1 MKIDRGPRRFAERSI
16 ERPWT
21 ALAVLLAVT
30 LAAAP
35 GVARLT
41 LRTDGHALVP
51 PRDPAVLFDAEVR
64 EHFELR
70 DPLVVLIES
79 SHPEGIYNQETLGK
93 VRDLTETL
101 AALPGVGERHVT
113 SLATETRDRVYPGT
127 LKFRPFLDPFPQTAQ
142 SMETLRGDVAEVDL
156 LQGTLVSEDRL
167 ATALL
172 VGVPSPVAGDT
183 TQNSAGDEDP
193 AGEERRGGQG
203 AEQVE
208 GDAGERGERDE
219 GAVDAADG
227 HDRTALYRRVVEA
240 VEPYESATDRIRVV
254 GAPAAEALLG
264 THILQDL
271 TLLVPLAMT
280 VIAIVVW
287 LGCRRLW
294 GVLLA
299 LGEVGACL
307 LFTFGVM
314 GWLGV
319 PVYLPT
325 AVLPVIL
332 TTLGL
337 ADEIHI
343 FWHYQRVLATEPGPP
358 PAGVRATFDA
368 MTRPVVLTSL
378 TTSLAFLSFLAS
390 SIVPVRAF
398 GAFAA
403 VGILFCLLWSLTVIP
418 AALALLGPERLRH
431 PSLGRLVGDRRRVWT
446 ESLFGR
452 LLSRPRATLTALAAV
467 TLVAGVGVPRL
478 YVQDSW
484 IDGFARDSPFH
495 RDTDRVNA
503 LLHGTH
509 VLLVHLAFDPPEE
522 EIPKGRDRSGPL
534 LSPKLLGEIEELEA
548 FLREWPGVGG
558 VLGPA
563 SQLKTVSYLWMGRNE
578 ERRRIPQIPE
588 RVDVALKRFDQG
600 RGIHRRREVIDDDLR
615 RAVVTVFLKDANY
628 RETAALMEG
637 IRGYHRQHLEPLGS
651 ELGFAGDVAVSQAMI
666 PAIVRTQVTS
676 LLLALVGA
684 LVAVGL
690 LTRSPVTGLLAVLPA
705 SVAVLWVFGAMGWL
719 DVPLG
724 VATSMFCAITLG
736 VGVDHGIH
744 YLESV
749 RRNREAGTV
758 EPPRAALG
766 EAGPAITADAVAI
779 AAGFGLLA
787 VSQVPANARLGLL
800 VAAALVSS
808 AVLTLGGLGSLL
820 SRATKKI
827 RPRSS
832 EGPRPDETA

>member
-1 MKIDRGPRRFAERSI
+1 MTVDRVPRRLAERSI
-16 ERPWT
+16 ERPWP
-21 ALAVLLAVT
+21 ALVVLIAVT
-30 LAAAP
+30 LVAAP
-35 GVARLT
+35 GLAWLT

-64 EHFELR
+64 QHFGLR

-79 SHPEGIYNQETLGK
+79 SDPLGIYNEGTLGK
-93 VRDLTETL
+93 VRDLTERL
-101 AALPGVGERHVT
+101 ASIPGVGRRHVT

-127 LKFRPFLDPFPQTAQ
+127 LKFRPFLDPFPDTPRT
-142 SMETLRGDVAEVDL
+142 METLRGDVSEVDL
-156 LQGTLVSEDRL
+156 LQGTLVSQDGR

-172 VGVPSPVAGDT
+172 VGVPQAVLLEDGRNGQPGDEEFDDPKAGDRDASKDRLST
-183 TQNSAGDEDP
+183 GVAN
-193 AGEERRGGQG
+193 GGWTG
-203 AEQVE
+203 A
-208 GDAGERGERDE
+208 R
-219 GAVDAADG
+219 ADG
-227 HDRTALYRRVVEA
+227 VDRTALYHRVVETVA
-240 VEPYESATDRIRVV
+240 PFESATDHIRVV

-271 TLLVPLAMT
+271 MLLVPLAMT
-280 VIAIVVW
+280 VIALVVW
-287 LGCRRLW
+287 LGCRRLR

-299 LGEVGACL
+299 LGEVGTCL
-307 LFTFGVM
+307 IFTFGVM

-358 PAGVRATFDA
+358 PSGVRATFDA

-403 VGILFCLLWSLTVIP
+403 LGILFCLLFSLTVIP
-418 AALALLGPERLRH
+418 AALTLLGPDGLRH
-431 PSLGRLVGDRRRVWT
+431 PASRRGVAGGRRRSWM
-446 ESLFGR
+446 ERALGR
-452 LLSRPRATLTALAAV
+452 LLSRPRATLSVLAAV
-467 TLVAGVGVPRL
+467 TVVAGIGVPRL

-484 IDGFARDSPFH
+484 IDGFAPGSRFH

-503 LLHGTH
+503 LLDGTH
-509 VLLVHLAFDPPEE
+509 VLLVHLAFDPPPDMV
-522 EIPKGRDRSGPL
+522 PKGRDRSGPL
-534 LSPKLLGEIEELEA
+534 LSPKLLGEIDKLEA
-548 FLREWPGVGG
+548 FLRGWPGVGG

-563 SQLKTVSYLWMGRNE
+563 SQIKTVSYLWMGRNE
-578 ERRRIPQIPE
+578 ERRRIPETPQ
-588 RVDVALKRFDQG
+588 RVDIALKRFDQG
-600 RGIHRRREVIDDDLR
+600 RGVHRRREVIDDALR

-628 RETAALMEG
+628 RATAALMEA
-637 IRGYHRQHLEPLGS
+637 IHAYHRQHLEPLGC

-684 LVAVGL
+684 LLAVGL
-690 LTRSPVTGLLAVLPA
+690 LTRSAVTGLLAVLPA
-705 SVAVLWVFGAMGWL
+705 SVAVLWVFGAMGWF
-719 DVPLG
+719 DIPLG

-749 RRNREAGTV
+749 GRNRQA
-758 EPPRAALG
+758 RAADAPGAALM
-766 EAGPAITADAVAI
+766 EAGPAIAADAAAI
-779 AAGFGLLA
+779 AAGFGLLV

-820 SRATKKI
+820 SMHGRRGTARTRA
-827 RPRSS
+827 R
-832 EGPRPDETA
+832 

>member
-1 MKIDRGPRRFAERSI
+1 MKIDRGPRRLAERSI
-16 ERPWT
+16 ERPGT

-35 GVARLT
+35 GLLRLT

-79 SHPEGIYNQETLGK
+79 SHPQGIYNETTLTS
-93 VRDLTETL
+93 VRQLTETL

-127 LKFRPFLDPFPQTAQ
+127 LDFRPFLDPFPEEPRA
-142 SMETLRGDVAEVDL
+142 MDTLRGDVSEVDL
-156 LQGTLVSEDRL
+156 LHGTLVTRDGL

-172 VGVPSPVAGDT
+172 VGVPPLPVAG
-183 TQNSAGDEDP
+183 
-193 AGEERRGGQG
+193 
-203 AEQVE
+203 
-208 GDAGERGERDE
+208 E
-219 GAVDAADG
+219 GARNG
-227 HDRTALYRRVVEA
+227 SGDRTALYHRVVA
-240 VEPYESATDRIRVV
+240 AAAPHANGTNRIRVV

-264 THILQDL
+264 THILEDL
-271 TLLVPLAMT
+271 TLLVPMAMT
-280 VIAIVVW
+280 VIALVVW

-307 LFTFGVM
+307 VFTFGVM

-343 FWHYQRVLATEPGPP
+343 FWHYQRVLTVEPGPS

-368 MTRPVVLTSL
+368 MTRPVLLTSL
-378 TTSLAFLSFLAS
+378 TTALAFLSFLAS
-390 SIVPVRAF
+390 SIVPVRTF

-418 AALALLGPERLRH
+418 AALTLLGPDRLRH
-431 PSLGRLVGDRRRVWT
+431 PSLVPTGADATAGDATAPGRDWT
-446 ESLFGR
+446 ARLFGR
-452 LLSRPRATLTALAAV
+452 LLSRPGATLTALAAV
-467 TLVAGVGVPRL
+467 TLAAGIGVPRL
-478 YVQDSW
+478 YIQDSW
-484 IDGFARDSPFH
+484 IDGFAPDSPF
-495 RDTDRVNA
+495 RRATDRVNE

-509 VLLVHLAFDPPEE
+509 VLLVHLAFEPGEDPPE
-522 EIPKGRDRSGPL
+522 GRDRSGPL
-534 LSPKLLGEIEELEA
+534 LSPRILGEIEELEA
-548 FLREWPGVGG
+548 FLRQWPGVGG

-578 ERRRIPQIPE
+578 ARRRIPRSPQ
-588 RVDVALKRFDQG
+588 RVDIALKRFDQG
-600 RGIHRRREVIDDDLR
+600 RGAHRRREVIDDDLR

-628 RETAALMEG
+628 RETAHLMTAV
-637 IRGYHRQHLEPLGS
+637 RDYHRQHLEPLGS

-676 LLLALVGA
+676 LLLALGGA
-684 LVAVGL
+684 LLAVGL
-690 LTRSPVTGLLAVLPA
+690 LTRSPLTGLLAVLPA

-719 DVPLG
+719 DLPLG

-749 RRNREAGTV
+749 RRNREAGSMS
-758 EPPRAALG
+758 PPRAALV

-779 AAGFGLLA
+779 AAGFGLLV

-808 AVLTLGGLGSLL
+808 AVLTLGGLGALL
-820 SRATKKI
+820 SRGLGH
-827 RPRSS
+827 RSGTGAGGL
-832 EGPRPDETA
+832 E